1 MYKKKKE
8 KKKVCYRSLIYYKRN
23 QKNVNIFYINNNFAN
38 FKLMNIKLPAVVQTL
53 DITIICKRLIKRHSY
68 VIINNLI
75 GFENSL
81 RMYI

>member
-1 MYKKKKE
+1 M
-8 KKKVCYRSLIYYKRN
+8 LIF
-23 QKNVNIFYINNNFAN
+23 FYIKNDFAN

-53 DITIICKRLIKRHSY
+53 DITIICKRLIKRNSY

-75 GFENSL
+75 GFENAL

>member
-1 MYKKKKE
+1 
-8 KKKVCYRSLIYYKRN
+8 
-23 QKNVNIFYINNNFAN
+23 
-38 FKLMNIKLPAVVQTL
+38 MNIKLPAVVQTL

-75 GFENSL
+75 GYENAL